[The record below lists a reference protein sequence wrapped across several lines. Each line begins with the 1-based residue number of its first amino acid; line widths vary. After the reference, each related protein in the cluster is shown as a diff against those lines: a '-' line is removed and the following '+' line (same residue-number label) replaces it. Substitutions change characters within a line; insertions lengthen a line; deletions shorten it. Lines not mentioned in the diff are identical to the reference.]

1 MRTEQIEPRTETA
14 CLICETENAPDA
26 LMCGE
31 CFAPLALTR
40 QAEVLGRDPRI
51 VSVIG
56 ESNVGKTVY
65 LGFLLDMLS
74 QRAGDFDAIPQGPYS
89 VDLQQTVIG
98 HMAQRVFPPKTPMEA
113 DQWYWAC
120 YQVRRHRKN
129 APWIDLV
136 MPDLAGE
143 SLASEL
149 SMPRTSRVISSLLNK
164 SAGMMLLVDAALA
177 ANGSAQPDFF
187 SLKMLSYVDGLA
199 VQWDGRRNSIPIAV
213 LLCKADHCPECFD
226 DPRAFVKANL
236 NRTWNLCESRF
247 ETVEVF
253 ATSVVGSLGYAMPE
267 DESYVRQ
274 VPLHTAL
281 RGILEPFEW
290 VVDRLQ

>member
-1 MRTEQIEPRTETA
+1 MPTEQFDTQTEST
-14 CLICETENAPDA
+14 CLICETENTPEA

-31 CFAPLALTR
+31 CLAPMALTR
-40 QAEVLGRDPRI
+40 QAQAQERDPRI

-98 HMAQRVFPPKTPMEA
+98 HMAQRIFPPKTPMEA
-113 DQWYWAC
+113 NQWFWAY
-120 YQVRRHRKN
+120 YQVRRRRKE

-136 MPDLAGE
+136 MPDMAGE

-149 SMPRTSRVISSLLNK
+149 SMPRTFRVINSLLNK

-187 SLKMLSYVDGLA
+187 SLRMLSYIDGL
-199 VQWDGRRNSIPIAV
+199 VVRHGERRISTPIAV

-247 ETVEVF
+247 ETVEFF
-253 ATSVVGSLGYAMPE
+253 ASSVVGSLGYAMPA
-267 DESYVRQ
+267 DESYARQ

-290 VVDRLQ
+290 VVDRL